1 MGGSSSK
8 EAKVVQES
16 ARAVLARRNI
26 QPSPPPPSYG
36 APDIVRQSTSSGI
49 QNSVPPSPSMPSTT
63 SATNLPNKEAQV
75 QSTSQPNEQ
84 VGFEMKKDILAEI
97 SKWQVKSET
106 TKIKVKPLPD
116 DVNAMRIKLRN
127 EIHVL
132 KLTPLGSP
140 AGKLTEEN
148 LHLLF
153 RELRDNPQINHQD
166 LARKYYLK
174 PETIKRLTAVVKF
187 PQIIPDPDEPGLMI
201 AVVKPFR
208 D

>member
-1 MGGSSSK
+1 M
-8 EAKVVQES
+8 
-16 ARAVLARRNI
+16 
-26 QPSPPPPSYG
+26 
-36 APDIVRQSTSSGI
+36 
-49 QNSVPPSPSMPSTT
+49 
-63 SATNLPNKEAQV
+63 
-75 QSTSQPNEQ
+75 
-84 VGFEMKKDILAEI
+84 
-97 SKWQVKSET
+97 
-106 TKIKVKPLPD
+106 KPLPD

-153 RELRDNPQINHQD
+153 RELRYIITFNLCSSFFKILLFRDNPQINHQD